1 MAIIG
6 IDALEGRVLKRDL
19 FAPNGRF
26 ILAEGTIVND
36 RCLDILRSWGVVEA
50 DVRDDHVPPGEMPS
64 VPAPGKDGLESP
76 FRYLSS
82 GALRSWFVDLA
93 GERNVFSSP
102 KISPPIDMEGESDV
116 LSLES
121 LISQEP
127 GLVSYSPVLGQII
140 DVIESPRSSASH
152 VAYVVEQDSAL
163 SAKLLRLVNSPLY
176 GFPRTIT
183 SIEQAVAIVGSGDLM
198 SLAIQVAS
206 ITYFRG
212 IDYPILDMAHFWE
225 HSICCAIFARLLAGR
240 RFRGDDS
247 RYFIGGMLMN
257 LGRMVM
263 MERMPGAFCGALSY
277 AYGGRTTVD
286 AEREVFGYSS
296 PQVTAVLLS
305 RWCLPPELAWSVTES
320 RLFHDCCESESTVFR
335 LAEAMA
341 CAFGSGFAGDYFVPV
356 LDDGVVESLGLSY
369 NELVFVLKQ
378 FDRQR
383 SEIVDVFL
391 GGIGG

>member
-6 IDALEGRVLKRDL
+6 IDALEGRVLRRDL

-26 ILAEGTIVND
+26 ILAEGTTVSD

-50 DVRDDHVPPGEMPS
+50 DVRDDHILPGEILS
-64 VPAPGKDGLESP
+64 VRAVESDGIESP
-76 FRYLSS
+76 FRYLSP
-82 GALRSWFVDLA
+82 GVLRDWFIDLA
-93 GERNVFSSP
+93 GERNVMLSLNASL
-102 KISPPIDMEGESDV
+102 PIDLEGESDV

-121 LISQEP
+121 LVSQEP

-176 GFPRTIT
+176 GFPRTIN

-206 ITYFRG
+206 ITHFRS
-212 IDYPILDMAHFWE
+212 IDDPILDMAHFWE
-225 HSICCAIFARLLAGR
+225 HSICCAIFARLFAGR

-263 MERMPGAFCGALSY
+263 MERMPREFCRVLSS
-277 AYGGRTTVD
+277 AYGGKTTIE
-286 AEREVFGYSS
+286 AERDIFGYSS
-296 PQVTAVLLS
+296 PHVTSVLLS

-320 RLFHDCCESESTVFR
+320 RLFPDCRELESSVFR

-356 LDDGVVESLGLSY
+356 LDDGVVDSLGLSY